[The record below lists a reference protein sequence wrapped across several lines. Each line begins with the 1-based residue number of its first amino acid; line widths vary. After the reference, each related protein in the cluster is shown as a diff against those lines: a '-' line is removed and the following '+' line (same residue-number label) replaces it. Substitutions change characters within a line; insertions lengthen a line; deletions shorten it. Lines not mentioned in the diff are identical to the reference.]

1 MAEKKIIEL
10 EVKENLG
17 NLKQQLKAAQLEVQ
31 TLADKFGVTSD
42 QAREAAK
49 RAAELKDRIG
59 DAKALTDAFN
69 PDAKFK
75 GLAQALT
82 GVTGGFAAVQGAM
95 GLIGVESES
104 VEKQLLKVQSAM
116 ALAAGID
123 QLTEAKE
130 AFLNLGKTAVRA
142 FNSIKAAI
150 GSTGIGLIVVS
161 LGVIYTYWEDIS
173 KAIGLSTKESEKYAE
188 QQKAIGEEAKKQREE
203 VAKQS
208 SGFASLISQLKA
220 TNVNSEERVKLIK
233 KINDNYGTT
242 IKNLKDET
250 KFQNALNIELA
261 SYLEYQKAKYALQKN
276 DELIQKNLAKQ
287 DELKAKILKT
297 EKDIALQQK
306 QNAEDIKKA
315 NETSIGGISGLSQTD
330 KSSLSASVSISK
342 LNKELE
348 KNKQSLIDAEARFE
362 NYGNALNKAEKNIDK
377 LTEGGKKYV
386 EQVKKD
392 APKIT
397 ETLNQ
402 FKQDVDNLNEEI
414 RVSKLTDEEKEIDA
428 LNKKYDK
435 VIEEG
440 KKHGVNVKSLE
451 EEKRLALAAI
461 TKKYDD
467 ADASTRLTNS
477 QTVIS
482 NIVSEGTK
490 RLEAEKL
497 IGDKSREQLKED
509 LDKQKALRERNLKFI
524 IESMLQILSI
534 TQDLAS
540 MSENKYKEINDKV
553 LANENLTTAQKEK
566 AIIKNNANAKKA
578 FELNKK
584 FQIAS
589 TLISTFA
596 AARDAYKSQFLPP
609 DISSPVR
616 GGIAAGIATAGGLV
630 AVKKIMSTQFQGT
643 AIPSDGGGG
652 GGATVPTMSAPQ
664 FNVVG
669 QSGVNQLASL
679 NQQPIQAYVVS
690 GQVTSQQALDRNRLA
705 NATLGG

>member
-1 MAEKKIIEL
+1 MAEKKVIEL
-10 EVKENLG
+10 EVSSNLG
-17 NLKQQLKAAQLEVQ
+17 NLKQQLKQAQVEVQ
-31 TLADKFGVTSD
+31 TLADKFGATSD

-49 RAAELKDRIG
+49 RAADLKDRIA
-59 DAKALTDAFN
+59 DAKTLTDSFN

-75 GLAQALT
+75 GLSQVLT
-82 GVTGGFAAVQGAM
+82 GVAGGFAAVQGAM

-116 ALAAGID
+116 AIASGID

-130 AFLNLGKTAVRA
+130 AVINFGKAAVNA
-142 FNSIKAAI
+142 FKSLQAAI
-150 GSTGIGLIVVS
+150 GSTGIGLIVIS

-173 KAIGLSTKESEKYAE
+173 KAIGFAGDETEKYAK
-188 QQKAIGEEAKKQREE
+188 QQKAIGDEAKKQREE
-203 VAKQS
+203 IAKE
-208 SGFASLISQLKA
+208 SGAFATLISRLKT
-220 TNVNSEERVKLIK
+220 TNQNTKEREELIK
-233 KINDNYGTT
+233 KINLQYGTT
-242 IKNLKDET
+242 LKNIKDERD
-250 KFQNALNIELA
+250 FQEQLNTELA

-276 DELIQKNLAKQ
+276 EDLIARNLAKQ
-287 DELKAKILKT
+287 DELTKKLAKEQSFLNLMQSDYQKLLQRP
-297 EKDIALQQK
+297 EALVPQSVINSLNEQQK
-306 QNAEDIKKA
+306 QVNKI
-315 NETSIGGISGLSQTD
+315 
-330 KSSLSASVSISK
+330 
-342 LNKELE
+342 NKEL
-348 KNKQSLIDAEARFE
+348 KDAETRFE
-362 NYGNALNKAEKNIDK
+362 NYGSAANKAAIKVDI
-377 LTEGGKKYV
+377 LTKSGTKYV

-392 APKIT
+392 EPEVTKVV
-397 ETLNQ
+397 
-402 FKQDVDNLNEEI
+402 K
-414 RVSKLTDEEKEIDA
+414 KEKEEQLYMRRD
-428 LNKKYDK
+428 N
-435 VIEEG
+435 
-440 KKHGVNVKSLE
+440 
-451 EEKRLALAAI
+451 
-461 TKKYDD
+461 
-467 ADASTRLTNS
+467 AST
-477 QTVIS
+477 VITD
-482 NIVSEGTK
+482 IVSQGTK
-490 RLEAEKL
+490 RLEAEKA
-497 IGDKSREQLKED
+497 IGLKSTEQLKKELQD
-509 LDKQKALRERNLKFI
+509 QTDLRERNLKFI
-524 IESMLQILSI
+524 IQSMTQILTM

-566 AIIKNNANAKKA
+566 AIIKNNANAKKS

-616 GGIAAGIATAGGLV
+616 GGIAAGIATAGGLI

-643 AIPSDGGGG
+643 AVPSGGDG

>member
-1 MAEKKIIEL
+1 MAEKKVIEL
-10 EVKENLG
+10 EVSSNLG
-17 NLKQQLKAAQLEVQ
+17 NLKQQLKQAQVEVQ

-49 RAAELKDRIG
+49 RAADLKDRIG
-59 DAKALTDAFN
+59 DAKTLTDSFN

-130 AFLNLGKTAVRA
+130 SFLNLGRTAVKA

-150 GSTGIGLIVVS
+150 GGTGIGLIIIS

-173 KAIGLSTKESEKYAE
+173 KAIGFAGDETEKYAK
-188 QQKAIGEEAKKQREE
+188 QQKAVGDEAKKQSEE
-203 VAKQS
+203 VAKE
-208 SGFASLISQLKA
+208 SGAFATLISRLKT
-220 TNVNSEERVKLIK
+220 TNVNTKEREELIK
-233 KINDNYGTT
+233 KINSQYGTT
-242 IKNLKDET
+242 LKNIKDERD
-250 KFQNALNIELA
+250 FQEQLNTELA
-261 SYLEYQKAKYALQKN
+261 SYLEYQKAKYSLQKN
-276 DELIQKNLAKQ
+276 EDLIVRNLQKQ

-297 EKDIALQQK
+297 EKELKAAAIEILEFQQAGSGILESQSNIPKLKEKLKDLREEYANAKDRFVDYGEAAQKAAIKVDILTK
-306 QNAEDIKKA
+306 
-315 NETSIGGISGLSQTD
+315 SGT
-330 KSSLSASVSISK
+330 
-342 LNKELE
+342 
-348 KNKQSLIDAEARFE
+348 
-362 NYGNALNKAEKNIDK
+362 
-377 LTEGGKKYV
+377 KYV
-386 EQVKKD
+386 EQIVKDEPEVTKVVKK
-392 APKIT
+392 
-397 ETLNQ
+397 
-402 FKQDVDNLNEEI
+402 
-414 RVSKLTDEEKEIDA
+414 EKEEQLYMRRD
-428 LNKKYDK
+428 
-435 VIEEG
+435 
-440 KKHGVNVKSLE
+440 H
-451 EEKRLALAAI
+451 
-461 TKKYDD
+461 
-467 ADASTRLTNS
+467 AST
-477 QTVIS
+477 VITD
-482 NIVSEGTK
+482 IVSQGTK

-497 IGDKSREQLKED
+497 IGLKSREQLKED

-524 IESMLQILSI
+524 IESMTQILTM

-566 AIIKNNANAKKA
+566 AIIKNNANAKKS

-616 GGIAAGIATAGGLV
+616 GGIAAGIATAGGLI

-643 AIPSDGGGG
+643 AVPSGGDGG